1 MLNIKFYLCAAAKR
15 LGFLILAAVLG
26 LCLLLAVYLLPTDA
40 MMQNASDSSVILSEE
55 GFFPVKWG
63 EEIGSKLDNFT
74 DALMIQ
80 NAIAPSTGNV
90 LKDAV
95 SVNHLQYGDSMAP
108 VDDLHSQVLK
118 QAGGSL
124 HEYMRYWH
132 GYLLFL
138 KPLLLITG
146 YNGIRILN
154 GILQIFLILLVIFLM
169 KKRGLT
175 AYILPFLF
183 SWLAIAPWALPY
195 SMQLSTMYYIAM
207 AGSAVLLGFY
217 PFLRRHIFLYFMLLG
232 ILTSYF
238 DYLTW
243 PLISFGLPLIFV
255 LLLER
260 QKETFLLKRTL
271 IRMIGL
277 GFNWG
282 LGYSGMWLLK
292 WIISELTLH
301 SGAISQAIGAAF
313 YRSSTDSEG
322 AGVTITAVLTWIENI
337 KRVFNPAF
345 FVGIVLF
352 LILLAIDLIRQ
363 IRSGSS
369 RLRIAPAV
377 PFLLTALLPAAWYAV
392 IKNHSFVHPYLT
404 YRILW
409 ISIFAGMCMVR
420 ELYYD
425 HSISDNRNISK
436 ER

>member
-1 MLNIKFYLCAAAKR
+1 
-15 LGFLILAAVLG
+15 
-26 LCLLLAVYLLPTDA
+26 
-40 MMQNASDSSVILSEE
+40 MQV
-55 GFFPVKWG
+55 
-63 EEIGSKLDNFT
+63 
-74 DALMIQ
+74 
-80 NAIAPSTGNV
+80 
-90 LKDAV
+90 
-95 SVNHLQYGDSMAP
+95 
-108 VDDLHSQVLK
+108 
-118 QAGGSL
+118 
-124 HEYMRYWH
+124 
-132 GYLLFL
+132 
-138 KPLLLITG
+138 
-146 YNGIRILN
+146 
-154 GILQIFLILLVIFLM
+154 
-169 KKRGLT
+169 
-175 AYILPFLF
+175 
-183 SWLAIAPWALPY
+183 
-195 SMQLSTMYYIAM
+195 STMYYIAM

-345 FVGIVLF
+345 LVGIVLF
-352 LILLAIDLIRQ
+352 LILLAIDLIQQ